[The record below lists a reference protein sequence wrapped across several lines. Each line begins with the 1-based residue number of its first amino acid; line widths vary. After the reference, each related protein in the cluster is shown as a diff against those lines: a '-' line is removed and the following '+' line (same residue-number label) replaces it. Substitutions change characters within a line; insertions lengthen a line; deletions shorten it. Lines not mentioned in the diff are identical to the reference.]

1 MRSKR
6 SEDPSIKK
14 KKKRKRQY
22 QQISTTAISEFFQQ
36 FSFNFSAFF
45 FLYLVAQL
53 NSVLAAQMHIKV
65 SPFVFTKQ
73 IPTVFSHNLT
83 KKKPHRTN

>member
-14 KKKRKRQY
+14 KKKGKDNINKY
-22 QQISTTAISEFFQQ
+22 QQQPFLSS
-36 FSFNFSAFF
+36 FSSFPLIFLHF